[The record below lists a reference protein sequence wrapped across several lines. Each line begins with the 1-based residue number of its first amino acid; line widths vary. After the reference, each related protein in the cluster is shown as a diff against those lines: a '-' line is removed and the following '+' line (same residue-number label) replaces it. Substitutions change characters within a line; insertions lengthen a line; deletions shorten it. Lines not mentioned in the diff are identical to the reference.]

1 MAYLSITDK
10 VKLTTEIGKK
20 LLDKDVPNSGTVNIN
35 IELIPGTETET
46 AIKNNSWTINL

>member
-1 MAYLSITDK
+1 MAYLSMTDK

-35 IELIPGTETET
+35 VELTPGTESDTV
-46 AIKNNSWTINL
+46 IKNNSWTINL